1 MYSFILQFLIMASL
15 AVIIYLIARTVPRI
29 DENVVLG
36 QSKKSFL
43 ENFFSK
49 LPLEKID
56 LMIDNLLEKML
67 RKFKIVVMKTDSALT
82 RKLSDLKPMVP
93 SEKDSRP
100 NIFSSEGGSL
110 STDSLA
116 KRDSG
121 GENSNSGWEDIKQ
134 GGENK

>member
-15 AVIIYLIARTVPRI
+15 AAIIYLVARTIPRI

-56 LMIDNLLEKML
+56 LMLDNLLEKIL
-67 RKFKIVVMKTDSALT
+67 RKFKIVVMKTDNALT
-82 RKLSDLKPMVP
+82 RKLSDFKPTGLN
-93 SEKDSRP
+93 EKDLRP
-100 NIFSSEGGSL
+100 NIF
-110 STDSLA
+110 
-116 KRDSG
+116 
-121 GENSNSGWEDIKQ
+121 ENSNSGREETKQ
-134 GGENK
+134 E